1 MEIKMVTNWTRN
13 AKIRYKYLKITLVVK
28 NIFCRVN
35 ILVPYAGQ
43 VMDFT
48 PDYSVEIGKN
58 AKEL

>member
-1 MEIKMVTNWTRN
+1 MKKQIP
-13 AKIRYKYLKITLVVK
+13 YKYLKITLVVK